1 MKVLSGLNKLVGFG
15 LSMAMLAVAALIAI
29 PAMIRASGEVAWG
42 TIAVG
47 QSVGALGAML
57 VLYGW
62 SVSGPAEVARGD
74 AQAQLTEFLSSLKVR
89 LFLFPMAAVVAV
101 AISMLLAPVRK
112 DLAGIATVV
121 TLLTGLIHNWFFV
134 GLARPYV
141 LMIVETVPR
150 LSFTIIGIVAMETG
164 SDAGL
169 GLIWQGVGL
178 LIGTAMSTW
187 WILWHLGDAMRS
199 RPKLPPLSKLL
210 VWHGHGVASTIGSG
224 LYGTLP
230 LVVVTLVAPAAQP
243 IYALVDK
250 LHAQILVGLFP
261 AISVMQGW
269 VPRSQDPAPRA
280 RKVMIFGLGL
290 SALIG
295 VFAALI
301 GPWLLHFFGAQKL
314 VPTSEVILM
323 MAVGLGLHF
332 YVETL
337 GHAILATY
345 RRLRVLSWSILIAAV
360 IALPLVAV
368 GSLRAGALGALVA
381 VNLGYLIRMGI
392 VGIASARCIR
402 DGGAVDEGPSAVV
415 VTEELG

>member
-1 MKVLSGLNKLVGFG
+1 MLSGLNKLVGFG
-15 LSMAMLAVAALIAI
+15 LSMAMLAAAALIAI
-29 PAMIRASGEVAWG
+29 PAMIRASGEAAWG
-42 TIAVG
+42 AIALG
-47 QSVGALGAML
+47 QSVGALGAMF

-74 AQAQLTEFLSSLKVR
+74 AAARLTEFLSSLKVR
-89 LFLFPMAAVVAV
+89 LFLFPMAAVLLV
-101 AISMLLAPVRK
+101 AIAVLLAPVRK

-150 LSFTIIGIVAMETG
+150 LVFTVIGIVLMESG
-164 SDAGL
+164 SDAGE

-178 LIGTAMSTW
+178 LVGTAMSTG
-187 WILWHLGDAMRS
+187 WILWHLTEAMRT
-199 RPKLPPLSKLL
+199 RPKLPPLSRLL

-224 LYGTLP
+224 LYSTLP
-230 LVVVTLVAPAAQP
+230 LVVVTLVAPLAQP

-250 LHAQILVGLFP
+250 LHSQILVGLFP

-280 RKVMIFGLGL
+280 RKVMLFGLGL

-295 VFAALI
+295 AFAAVI

-314 VPTSEVILM
+314 APTSEVIIM
-323 MAVGLGLHF
+323 MALGLGLHF

-345 RRLRVLSWSILIAAV
+345 RRLRMLSWSILIAAV
-360 IALPLVAV
+360 VALPLVAV
-368 GSLRAGALGALVA
+368 GALQSGALGALVA
-381 VNLGYLIRMGI
+381 VNVGYLIRMVI
-392 VGIASARCIR
+392 VGLESARCIR
-402 DGGAVDEGPSAVV
+402 DGGPVDDSTGAVLVADEIG
-415 VTEELG
+415 